1 MDIVVRNT
9 PSPGASFTKN
19 TRRSIIAYY
28 EYCQEHISTS
38 LSFADFRKN
47 VSSEKKT
54 NANNDRNIFPF
65 IKNLGFVSYG
75 VGGVFSCSQ
84 LFTKSG
90 IGLVKCFMLEQN
102 LEQNKED
109 YPEDKYLA
117 AKKSLDAAIEELVFN
132 GMWHAMK
139 SNNNTMTYRDVLTL
153 TIEYLLKFNNY
164 DKPEFCYMLYCSQ
177 KGITDT
183 KEILD
188 TVTSYR
194 NGDIEIH
201 VQSDAYDKKSGDAN
215 NRLLGDI
222 GRITC
227 CGYISGL
234 LEASGLVKKIKNGRY
249 ELRADNKE
257 KAAAIVK

>member
-1 MDIVVRNT
+1 
-9 PSPGASFTKN
+9 
-19 TRRSIIAYY
+19 
-28 EYCQEHISTS
+28 
-38 LSFADFRKN
+38 
-47 VSSEKKT
+47 
-54 NANNDRNIFPF
+54 
-65 IKNLGFVSYG
+65 
-75 VGGVFSCSQ
+75 
-84 LFTKSG
+84 
-90 IGLVKCFMLEQN
+90 MLEQN